1 MLQPDS
7 DKFSDSLMEKFAPQV
22 DNIASKWDALDDSF
36 FEQFK
41 TVDGKEI
48 FPLHSTRN
56 GQSRKP
62 DLTFDSGNSAND
74 AIAFLTAQNVL
85 SDIPK
90 IKKTGQTEFKEGEI
104 GKKKMLQTYAL
115 EGARILEDLKQTNRI
130 QLVDKRF
137 INSKDLMSQDRRL
150 EGIFKV
156 VSSLIGK
163 EAAFDISLGG
173 TVDVDEYIQKLYNAS
188 GKVSNQVTPN
198 QVKPTGK
205 KRSLYTK

>member
-1 MLQPDS
+1 M
-7 DKFSDSLMEKFAPQV
+7 
-22 DNIASKWDALDDSF
+22 
-36 FEQFK
+36 
-41 TVDGKEI
+41 
-48 FPLHSTRN
+48 FPLHQTKN

-74 AIAFLTAQNVL
+74 AIAFLTAQNIL

-115 EGARILEDLKQTNRI
+115 KGARILEDLKQQNRL
-130 QLVDKRF
+130 QLVGKRF
-137 INSKDLMSQDRRL
+137 VNSRDLMNQDRRL

-156 VSSLIGK
+156 ISSLIGK

-188 GKVSNQVTPN
+188 GKVSNQVTPKET
-198 QVKPTGK
+198 KPTGK
-205 KRSLYTK
+205 KPKPY